1 MAITQNAQPQKIR
14 QVQNQNVIV
23 AELLGFRFQTNRGQA
38 QKVSLRE
45 VPPPKISENNWLQGI
60 YYV

>member
-23 AELLGFRFQTNRGQA
+23 AELLGFRFQTNRGQP
-38 QKVSLRE
+38 QKVNLRE
-45 VPPPKISENNWLQGI
+45 FPPKISENNWLQGI